1 MSAPTPSTPNETQS
15 GAVAQDATAAVPTAR
30 DNSAPTTVAADLQD
44 ERLLRREG
52 LRGAAAAFGTRVR
65 TGDIGSLPVFLGLIV
80 IWIVFQILNP
90 RFLSATNLVDLTLQC
105 AALGTIAL
113 GVVVVLLV
121 AQIDLSI
128 GSLAGLS
135 SAILGVTFVSWQW
148 PIWLSIVVALV
159 IGAAIGYIYGF
170 LFTRFGVPT
179 FVVTLAGLMG
189 FLGLQLWVLG
199 PTGTINLP
207 YNSWIVQFAT
217 TWFLPPWLAYTIAGL
232 VVLGIVFNDV
242 TRARRRAKAGLS
254 TGPAS
259 LIVIKAVAIAI
270 VAVVAIA
277 WLATNRGVAVSFLL
291 FIVLVAVMASL
302 LTRTRW
308 GRWIYAVGGN
318 EEAARRAGI
327 NVKAIY
333 ISALMVGTTLATL
346 GGIML
351 AARLTAASISS
362 GGGTTNLVAIAAA
375 VIGGTS
381 LFGGRGSAWSALL
394 GIFVIQSIFNG
405 LTLLSL
411 DSDVQFMVTGAVLLL
426 AVIIDSLSRRTRAS
440 HGQA

>member
-1 MSAPTPSTPNETQS
+1 MSEQTK
-15 GAVAQDATAAVPTAR
+15 
-30 DNSAPTTVAADLQD
+30 DNSAPTTIATDLQD
-44 ERLLRREG
+44 ERVLRGEG
-52 LRGAAAAFGTRVR
+52 LRGVLSGFGIRVR
-65 TGDIGSLPVFLGLIV
+65 TGDLGSLPVFLGLIV

-105 AALGTIAL
+105 AALGVLAL

-135 SAILGVTFVSWQW
+135 SAILGVTFISWQW

-159 IGAAIGYIYGF
+159 VGAVIGYLYGF

-207 YNSWIVQFAT
+207 YNSWIVQFST
-217 TWFLPPWLAYTIAGL
+217 NWFLPPWLAYTIAGV
-232 VVLGIVFNDV
+232 VVLAIVFNDI
-242 TRARRRAKAGLS
+242 TKARRRTKAGLS
-254 TGPAS
+254 TGPTS
-259 LIVIKAVAIAI
+259 LIVIKAVVI
-270 VAVVAIA
+270 AVVAFAAIT

-291 FIVLVAVMASL
+291 FIVLVAVMALL

-333 ISALMVGTTLATL
+333 ISALMVGTVLATL
-346 GGIML
+346 GGLML
-351 AARLTAASISS
+351 AARLTAASIST

-394 GIFVIQSIFNG
+394 GIVVIQSIFNG

-411 DSDVQFMVTGAVLLL
+411 ESDVQFMVTGGVLLL
-426 AVIIDSLSRRTRAS
+426 AVIIDSLSRRSRAQ
-440 HGQA
+440 HGQS

>member
-1 MSAPTPSTPNETQS
+1 MSS
-15 GAVAQDATAAVPTAR
+15 AQPVK
-30 DNSAPTTVAADLQD
+30 DNSQPTTVALDMQD
-44 ERLLRREG
+44 ERLVRGEG
-52 LRGAAAAFGTRVR
+52 IKGAIAGFGTRIR
-65 TGDIGSLPVFLGLIV
+65 TGDLGSLPIFLGLIL
-80 IWIVFQILNP
+80 IWIVFQLLNP
-90 RFLSATNLVDLTLQC
+90 NFLSADNLVNLTMQC

-128 GSLAGLS
+128 GSLSGLA
-135 SAILGVTFVSWQW
+135 SAIIGVTFVNLGW
-148 PIWLSIVVALV
+148 PIWLAILLALAV
-159 IGAAIGYIYGF
+159 GASIGYLYGF

-179 FVVTLAGLMG
+179 FVVTLAGLLG
-189 FLGLQLWVLG
+189 FLGLQLWILG

-207 YNSWIVQFAT
+207 YSSWLVQFAT
-217 TWFLPPWLAYTIAGL
+217 TWFLPPWLAYLIAGL
-232 VVLGIVFNDV
+232 AVVGIVV
-242 TRARRRAKAGLS
+242 TDLMRRSRRSRAGLS
-254 TGPAS
+254 TGS
-259 LIVIKAVAIAI
+259 LSLVVIKAVV
-270 VAVVAIA
+270 VAVVAAAAIA
-277 WLATNRGVAVSFLL
+277 YLATNRGVGVMFLT
-291 FIVLVAVMASL
+291 FIALVAIMAFL

-327 NVKAIY
+327 NVRTIY
-333 ISALMVGTTLATL
+333 ISALMVGTVLASV
-346 GGIML
+346 GGLMA

-394 GIFVIQSIFNG
+394 GIFVIQSIDNG

-411 DSDVQFMVTGAVLLL
+411 DSSVRFMVTGAVLLL
-426 AVIIDSLSRRTRAS
+426 AVIIDSLSRRSRAQ
-440 HGQA
+440 HGQS

>member
-1 MSAPTPSTPNETQS
+1 MSEQTK
-15 GAVAQDATAAVPTAR
+15 
-30 DNSAPTTVAADLQD
+30 DNSAPTTIAVDLQD
-44 ERLLRREG
+44 ERVTRGEG
-52 LRGAAAAFGTRVR
+52 LRGVVSGFAMRVR
-65 TGDIGSLPVFLGLIV
+65 TGNIGSLPVFLGLIV

-105 AALGTIAL
+105 AALGVIAL

-135 SAILGVTFVSWQW
+135 SAILGVTFISWQW

-159 IGAAIGYIYGF
+159 VGAAIGYLYGF

-207 YNSWIVQFAT
+207 YNSWIVQFST
-217 TWFLPPWLAYTIAGL
+217 TWFLPPWLAYAIAGL
-232 VVLGIVFNDV
+232 VVLGIVLNDIGK
-242 TRARRRAKAGLS
+242 ARRRTKAGLS
-254 TGPAS
+254 TGPTS
-259 LIVIKAVAIAI
+259 FIVIKAVVIAI
-270 VAVVAIA
+270 VAFVAIA

-291 FIVLVAVMASL
+291 FIVLVAVMALL

-308 GRWIYAVGGN
+308 GRWVYAVGGN
-318 EEAARRAGI
+318 VEAARRAGI
-327 NVKAIY
+327 NVRTIY
-333 ISALMVGTTLATL
+333 ISALMVGTVLATL
-346 GGIML
+346 GGLML
-351 AARLTAASISS
+351 AARLTAASIST

-394 GIFVIQSIFNG
+394 GIVVIQSIFNG

-411 DSDVQFMVTGAVLLL
+411 DSDVQFMVTGGVLLL
-426 AVIIDSLSRRTRAS
+426 AVIIDSLSRRSRAQ
-440 HGQA
+440 HGQS

>member
-1 MSAPTPSTPNETQS
+1 MSEHTK
-15 GAVAQDATAAVPTAR
+15 
-30 DNSAPTTVAADLQD
+30 DNSAPTTIAVDLQD
-44 ERLLRREG
+44 ERVMRGEG
-52 LRGAAAAFGTRVR
+52 LGGVVRGFGTRVR
-65 TGDIGSLPVFLGLIV
+65 TGDLGSLPVFLGLIV
-80 IWIVFQILNP
+80 IWVVFQILNP

-105 AALGTIAL
+105 AALGVIAL

-135 SAILGVTFVSWQW
+135 SAILGVAFISWQW
-148 PIWLSIVVALV
+148 PIWAAVVVALLV
-159 IGAAIGYIYGF
+159 GAAIGYVYGF

-217 TWFLPPWLAYTIAGL
+217 TWFLPPWLAYTVAGL
-232 VVLGIVFNDV
+232 VVLAIVFTDV
-242 TRARRRAKAGLS
+242 SKARRRAKSGLS
-254 TGPAS
+254 TGPVS
-259 LIVIKAVAIAI
+259 LIVIKAVVI
-270 VAVVAIA
+270 AVVAAAAIT

-291 FIVLVAVMASL
+291 FIVLVAVMALL

-308 GRWIYAVGGN
+308 GRWVYAVGGN

-327 NVKAIY
+327 NVKGIY
-333 ISALMVGTTLATL
+333 ISALMVGTVLATL
-346 GGIML
+346 GGLML
-351 AARLTAASISS
+351 AARLTAASIST

-394 GIFVIQSIFNG
+394 GIFVIQSIDNG

-411 DSDVQFMVTGAVLLL
+411 DSSVRFMVTGAVLLL
-426 AVIIDSLSRRTRAS
+426 AVIIDSLSRRSRAQ

>member
-1 MSAPTPSTPNETQS
+1 MSEQTK
-15 GAVAQDATAAVPTAR
+15 
-30 DNSAPTTVAADLQD
+30 DNSAPTTIANDLQD
-44 ERLLRREG
+44 ERIMRGEG
-52 LRGAAAAFGTRVR
+52 LRGVLSGFGIRVR
-65 TGDIGSLPVFLGLIV
+65 TGDLGSLPVFLGLIV

-105 AALGTIAL
+105 AALGVLAL

-135 SAILGVTFVSWQW
+135 SAILGVTFISWHW
-148 PIWLSIVVALV
+148 PIWAAIVVALV
-159 IGAAIGYIYGF
+159 LGAAIGYLYGF

-217 TWFLPPWLAYTIAGL
+217 TWFLPPWLAYTIAGV
-232 VVLGIVFNDV
+232 VVLAIVFNDLAK
-242 TRARRRAKAGLS
+242 ARRRTKAGLS
-254 TGPAS
+254 TGPTS
-259 LIVIKAVAIAI
+259 FVVIKAVVIAV
-270 VAVVAIA
+270 VAFVAIA

-291 FIVLVAVMASL
+291 FIVLVAVMALL

-327 NVKAIY
+327 NVRAIY
-333 ISALMVGTTLATL
+333 ISALMVGTVLATL
-346 GGIML
+346 GGLML
-351 AARLTAASISS
+351 AARLTAASIST

-394 GIFVIQSIFNG
+394 GIVVIQSIFNG

-411 DSDVQFMVTGAVLLL
+411 DSDVQFMVTGGVLLL
-426 AVIIDSLSRRTRAS
+426 AVIIDSLSRRSRAQ
-440 HGQA
+440 HGQS

>member
-1 MSAPTPSTPNETQS
+1 VTR
-15 GAVAQDATAAVPTAR
+15 G
-30 DNSAPTTVAADLQD
+30 
-44 ERLLRREG
+44 EG
-52 LRGAAAAFGTRVR
+52 LRGVLSGFGTRVR
-65 TGDIGSLPVFLGLIV
+65 TGDLGSLPVFLGLVI
-80 IWIVFQILNP
+80 IWIVFQFLNP
-90 RFLSATNLVDLTLQC
+90 RFLSATNLVDLTIQC
-105 AALGTIAL
+105 AALGVIAL

-135 SAILGVTFVSWQW
+135 SAILGVAFISWHW
-148 PIWLSIVVALV
+148 PIWAAVVVALLV
-159 IGAAIGYIYGF
+159 GAAIGYVYGF
-170 LFTRFGVPT
+170 LFTQFGVPT

-217 TWFLPPWLAYTIAGL
+217 TWFLPPWLAYTVAGL
-232 VVLGIVFNDV
+232 VVLAIVLTDV
-242 TRARRRAKAGLS
+242 SKARRRAKSGLS
-254 TGPAS
+254 TGPVS
-259 LIVIKAVAIAI
+259 LIVIKAVVI
-270 VAVVAIA
+270 AVVASAAIT

-291 FIVLVAVMASL
+291 FIVLVAVMALL

-308 GRWIYAVGGN
+308 GRWVYAVGGN

-333 ISALMVGTTLATL
+333 ISALMVGTVLATL
-346 GGIML
+346 GGLML
-351 AARLTAASISS
+351 AARLTAASIST

-394 GIFVIQSIFNG
+394 GIFVIQSIDNG

-411 DSDVQFMVTGAVLLL
+411 DSSVRFMVTGAVLLL
-426 AVIIDSLSRRTRAS
+426 AVIIDSLSRRSRAQ

>member
-1 MSAPTPSTPNETQS
+1 MMSS
-15 GAVAQDATAAVPTAR
+15 AQPVK
-30 DNSAPTTVAADLQD
+30 DNSEPTTIAVDLQD
-44 ERLLRREG
+44 ERLIRGEG
-52 LRGAAAAFGTRVR
+52 LRGALAGFGTRVR
-65 TGDIGSLPVFLGLIV
+65 TGDLGSLPIFLGLIL
-80 IWIVFQILNP
+80 IWIVFQLLNP
-90 RFLSATNLVDLTLQC
+90 NFLSADNLVNLTMQC

-128 GSLAGLS
+128 GSLSGLA
-135 SAILGVTFVSWQW
+135 SAIIGVTFVTGGW
-148 PIWLSIVVALV
+148 PIWLAILLAIAV
-159 IGAAIGYIYGF
+159 GAAIGYLYGF

-179 FVVTLAGLMG
+179 FVVTLAGLLG
-189 FLGLQLWVLG
+189 FLGLQLWILG

-207 YNSWIVQFAT
+207 YSSWLVQFAT
-217 TWFLPPWLAYTIAGL
+217 TWFLPPWLAYLIAGL
-232 VVLGIVFNDV
+232 AVAGIVV
-242 TRARRRAKAGLS
+242 TDLMRRSRRTRAGLS
-254 TGPAS
+254 TGPIS
-259 LIVIKAVAIAI
+259 LVIVKAVVVAI
-270 VAVVAIA
+270 VAAAAIA
-277 WLATNRGVAVSFLL
+277 YLATNRGVGVMFLTFIALVALMAFLL
-291 FIVLVAVMASL
+291 
-302 LTRTRW
+302 THTRW

-333 ISALMVGTTLATL
+333 ISALMVGTVLASV
-346 GGIML
+346 GGLMA

-394 GIFVIQSIFNG
+394 GIFVIQSIDNG

-411 DSDVQFMVTGAVLLL
+411 DSSVRFMVTGGVLLL
-426 AVIIDSLSRRTRAS
+426 AVIIDSLSRRSRAQ
-440 HGQA
+440 HGQS

>member
-1 MSAPTPSTPNETQS
+1 MSEQTK
-15 GAVAQDATAAVPTAR
+15 
-30 DNSAPTTVAADLQD
+30 DNSAPTTIATDLQD
-44 ERLLRREG
+44 ERVMRGEG
-52 LRGAAAAFGTRVR
+52 LRGVVSGFGVRVR
-65 TGDIGSLPVFLGLIV
+65 TGDLGSPPVYLGLIV

-105 AALGTIAL
+105 AALGVLAL

-135 SAILGVTFVSWQW
+135 SAILGVTFISWQW

-159 IGAAIGYIYGF
+159 VGAVIGYLYGF

-207 YNSWIVQFAT
+207 YNSWIVQFST
-217 TWFLPPWLAYTIAGL
+217 NWFLPPWLAYTIAGV
-232 VVLGIVFNDV
+232 VVLMIVLNDV
-242 TRARRRAKAGLS
+242 TRARRRTKAGLS
-254 TGPAS
+254 TGPTS
-259 LIVIKAVAIAI
+259 LIVIKAVVIAV
-270 VAVVAIA
+270 VAFVAIA

-291 FIVLVAVMASL
+291 FIVLVAVMALL

-327 NVKAIY
+327 NVRAIY
-333 ISALMVGTTLATL
+333 ISALMVGTVLATL
-346 GGIML
+346 GGLML
-351 AARLTAASISS
+351 AARLTAASIST

-394 GIFVIQSIFNG
+394 GIVVIQSIFNG

-411 DSDVQFMVTGAVLLL
+411 DSDVQFMVTGGVLLL
-426 AVIIDSLSRRTRAS
+426 AVIIDSLSRRSRAQ
-440 HGQA
+440 HGQS

>member
-1 MSAPTPSTPNETQS
+1 MSSPTPGTK
-15 GAVAQDATAAVPTAR
+15 

-44 ERLLRREG
+44 ERLMRGQG
-52 LRGAAAAFGTRVR
+52 LGGAFASFMTRVR
-65 TGDIGSLPVFLGLIV
+65 IGDIGSLPVFIGLII

-105 AALGTIAL
+105 AAYGTIAL

-121 AQIDLSI
+121 GQIDLSI

-135 SAILGVTFVSWQW
+135 SAILGVTFVSWHW
-148 PIWLSIVVALV
+148 PIWLSIVVALA
-159 IGAAIGYIYGF
+159 IGALIGLFYGF

-217 TWFLPPWLAYTIAGL
+217 SWFLPPWLAYTIAGL
-232 VVLGIVFNDV
+232 VVLGIVITDISK
-242 TRARRRAKAGLS
+242 ARRRAKAGLS
-254 TGPAS
+254 TGPVS
-259 LIVIKAVAIAI
+259 LLVIKAVVI
-270 VAVVAIA
+270 AVVAAAAIT

-291 FIVLVAVMASL
+291 LIVLVAVMAL
-302 LTRTRW
+302 MLTRTRW

-333 ISALMVGTTLATL
+333 ISAMMVGTTLATL
-346 GGIML
+346 GGVML
-351 AARLTAASISS
+351 AARLTAASIST

-426 AVIIDSLSRRTRAS
+426 AVIIDSLSRRSRAT
-440 HGQA
+440 HGTA

>member
-1 MSAPTPSTPNETQS
+1 MSEQK
-15 GAVAQDATAAVPTAR
+15 
-30 DNSAPTTVAADLQD
+30 DNSAPTTIAVDLQD
-44 ERLLRREG
+44 ERVMRGEG
-52 LRGAAAAFGTRVR
+52 LRGVLSGFGTRIR
-65 TGDIGSLPVFLGLIV
+65 TGDLGSLPVFLGLIV

-105 AALGTIAL
+105 AALGVLAL

-135 SAILGVTFVSWQW
+135 SAILGVTFVNMGW
-148 PIWLSIVVALV
+148 PIWVSVLVALAV
-159 IGAAIGYIYGF
+159 GAAIGYLYGF

-217 TWFLPPWLAYTIAGL
+217 TWFLPPWLAYTVAGL
-232 VVLGIVFNDV
+232 VVLGIVLNDV
-242 TRARRRAKAGLS
+242 TKARRRTKAGLS

-259 LIVIKAVAIAI
+259 LIVIKAVVI
-270 VAVVAIA
+270 AVVAAVAIT

-291 FIVLVAVMASL
+291 FIVLVAIMALL

-308 GRWIYAVGGN
+308 GRWVYAVGGN

-333 ISALMVGTTLATL
+333 ISALMVGTVLATL
-346 GGIML
+346 GGLML
-351 AARLTAASISS
+351 AARLTAASIST

-394 GIFVIQSIFNG
+394 GIVVIQSIFNG
-405 LTLLSL
+405 LTLLNL
-411 DSDVQFMVTGAVLLL
+411 QSDVQFMVTGGVLLL
-426 AVIIDSLSRRTRAS
+426 AVIIDSLSRRSRAQ
-440 HGQA
+440 HGQS

>member
-1 MSAPTPSTPNETQS
+1 MSEQTK
-15 GAVAQDATAAVPTAR
+15 
-30 DNSAPTTVAADLQD
+30 DNSAPTTIAVDLQD
-44 ERLLRREG
+44 ERVTRGEG
-52 LRGAAAAFGTRVR
+52 LRGVLSGFGTRVR
-65 TGDIGSLPVFLGLIV
+65 TGDLGSLPVFLGLVV
-80 IWIVFQILNP
+80 IWVVFQFLNP

-105 AALGTIAL
+105 AALGVIAL

-135 SAILGVTFVSWQW
+135 SAILGVAFISWHW
-148 PIWLSIVVALV
+148 PIWVSVVVALLV
-159 IGAAIGYIYGF
+159 GAAIGYLYGF

-217 TWFLPPWLAYTIAGL
+217 TWFLPPWLAYTVAGL
-232 VVLGIVFNDV
+232 VVLAIVLTDV
-242 TRARRRAKAGLS
+242 SKARRRTKAGLS
-254 TGPAS
+254 TGPTS
-259 LIVIKAVAIAI
+259 LIVIKAVVI
-270 VAVVAIA
+270 AVVASVAIT

-291 FIVLVAVMASL
+291 FIVLVAIMALL

-308 GRWIYAVGGN
+308 GRWVYAVGGN

-333 ISALMVGTTLATL
+333 ISALMVGTVLATL
-346 GGIML
+346 GGLML
-351 AARLTAASISS
+351 AARLTAASIST

-394 GIFVIQSIFNG
+394 GIFVIQSIDNG

-411 DSDVQFMVTGAVLLL
+411 DSSVRFMVTGAVLLL
-426 AVIIDSLSRRTRAS
+426 AVIIDSLSRRSRAQ

>member
-1 MSAPTPSTPNETQS
+1 MSDQTK
-15 GAVAQDATAAVPTAR
+15 
-30 DNSAPTTVAADLQD
+30 DNSAPTTRATDLQD
-44 ERLLRREG
+44 ERVMRGEG
-52 LRGAAAAFGTRVR
+52 LRGVLSGFGIRVR
-65 TGDIGSLPVFLGLIV
+65 TGDLGSLPVFLGLVV

-105 AALGTIAL
+105 AALGVIAL

-135 SAILGVTFVSWQW
+135 SAILGVAFISWHW
-148 PIWLSIVVALV
+148 PIWLSIVFALV
-159 IGAAIGYIYGF
+159 VGAAIGFLYGF

-217 TWFLPPWLAYTIAGL
+217 TWFLPPWLAYTIAGV
-232 VVLGIVFNDV
+232 VVLAIVFNDV
-242 TRARRRAKAGLS
+242 TKARRRAKSGLS
-254 TGPAS
+254 NGPTS
-259 LIVIKAVAIAI
+259 LIVIKAVAIA
-270 VAVVAIA
+270 VVAFAAIT

-291 FIVLVAVMASL
+291 FIILVAVMATM

-333 ISALMVGTTLATL
+333 ISALMVGTVLATL
-346 GGIML
+346 GGLML
-351 AARLTAASISS
+351 AARLTAASIST

-394 GIFVIQSIFNG
+394 GIFVIQSIDNG

-411 DSDVQFMVTGAVLLL
+411 DSSVRFMVTGAVLLL
-426 AVIIDSLSRRTRAS
+426 AVIIDSLSRRSRAQ